1 YYYDQSLFV
10 SDSVRSV
17 RDAIGFGLVLSVLIL
32 FLFLKDW
39 RITLTA
45 ILVIPVTVLITV
57 MAMWVVGMSFN
68 LMTLGGIAA
77 AIGLIIDDAI
87 VVVEAIFAKVAAG
100 RPRLEGIK
108 EAMGEI
114 VHPLVASTL
123 TPVVV
128 FLPLAFLEG
137 ITGVFFRA
145 LALTM
150 VVALLTS
157 LVLAVTLTPSL
168 AAWLIR
174 DATKEGETSTR
185 DSEGGV
191 VLRRVLRVYETAL
204 RAALR
209 RRWLTL
215 LACGVVLA

>member
-1 YYYDQSLFV
+1 L
-10 SDSVRSV
+10 
-17 RDAIGFGLVLSVLIL
+17 
-32 FLFLKDW
+32 
-39 RITLTA
+39 
-45 ILVIPVTVLITV
+45 
-57 MAMWVVGMSFN
+57 AMWVVGMSFN

-157 LVLAVTLTPSL
+157 LLLAITLTPSL
-168 AAWLIR
+168 AAWFVRDRAHLEHGHAPSGEQGGPVLQRVIR
-174 DATKEGETSTR
+174 I
-185 DSEGGV
+185 
-191 VLRRVLRVYETAL
+191 YENSL
-204 RAALR
+204 RAALGV
-209 RRWLTL
+209 RWLTL
-215 LACGVVLA
+215 VICGSLLMLG